1 MRMVVSNS
9 AGKSKLSYEDVRD
22 LVLGEEV
29 HRKNADETS
38 GSGVA
43 LNPEEMGRGQ
53 EKNSGKGRSKS
64 RKGRSKS
71 KFGRQPECWNCGK
84 TGHFKKN
91 CRELKKK
98 TDGDSA
104 NIMVT
109 KEVQDALLLSID
121 SPLVSWVLD
130 SEASFHTIAIREI
143 LENYVA
149 GDFEKVYL
157 ADGST
162 LDIVGISDVGIRVHS
177 DSVWQLQKVRPELK
191 KNLISVG
198 QLDDEGRVLT
208 FIAVSGRSTLE
219 LGFWLR
225 DTNQVLSI

>member
-1 MRMVVSNS
+1 MVVSNS
-9 AGKSKLSYEDVRD
+9 AGKNRLSYEDVMD

-29 HRKNADETS
+29 SKKDASETS
-38 GSGVA
+38 GSGAA
-43 LNPEEMGRGQ
+43 LNLEEKGRGH
-53 EKNSGKGRSKS
+53 ESNSGKDRSKS

-71 KFGRQPECWNCGK
+71 KFRRQPECWNCGK